1 MNIKYLGIKKSDKD
15 KFKYVISLVVNQKV
29 KKIYFGAN
37 GYNDYIIYNK
47 ILTREEADK
56 KKENYIKRHGVNQD
70 WTDPLKA
77 GTLSRYILWNKPTL
91 EQSLDDYLKRFNI
104 DKIPNSAYRSMMMG
118 KLGLTKTT
126 PGKKK
131 DLLRWKNEK
140 WQNLTAKI
148 TDGDKFYPCGM
159 KGKKQ
164 KEKNLPS
171 VCRPSVKVND
181 KTPKPLSGSISKQ
194 KIKKAVDI
202 KKKGEYIKWNYL

>member
-1 MNIKYLGIKKSDKD
+1 MNIKFLSLKKSDKD

-77 GTLSRYILWNKPTL
+77 GTLSRYILWNKRTL
-91 EQSLDDYLKRFNI
+91 KQSLDDYLKRFNI
-104 DKIPNSAYRSMMMG
+104 DKIPNSAYRSMKYG
-118 KLGLTKTT
+118 DKTN
-126 PGKKK
+126 KEKS
-131 DLLRWKNEK
+131 LNMKNWILEK
-140 WQNLTAKI
+140 WQNLTPI
-148 TDGDKFYPCGM
+148 ILDDNKFYEC
-159 KGKKQ
+159 GKKSKEQ

-181 KTPKPLSGSISKQ
+181 KTPKPLSSDISKE
-194 KIKKAVDI
+194 KIKKAVNI
-202 KKKGEYIKWNYL
+202 KKRGEYIKWNYL